1 MAKPPG
7 QIPGQM
13 ARSLIT
19 YRGNTVVTYT
29 KGEEYPLPLDTPVAD
44 TGFMSIDGSP
54 TFHML
59 FSAPLD
65 HEARCLAGACTHI
78 GIVPASEFPGGIP
91 VFLFQSDRGEQVCVA
106 SPMDAPSPVVA
117 NWVNTWGG
125 ADSTLTVIFLLIERQ
140 TKIIREHRIVEVSHA
155 FREAWVHAALKDRH
169 PIDTRHWE
177 ALRAELGSGFDQAI
191 VNAATLWAWNS
202 KTERWEEAK
211 RRDKRSA

>member
-1 MAKPPG
+1 MPG
-7 QIPGQM
+7 QT

-29 KGEEYPLPLDTPVAD
+29 KGEVYPLPLDMPVAD
-44 TGFMSIDGSP
+44 TGFMSVDGSP
-54 TFHML
+54 TFHAL

-65 HEARCLAGACTHI
+65 YEERCLAGGCTHI

-91 VFLFQSDRGEQVCVA
+91 VFLFQSKKGEQMCVA
-106 SPMDAPSPVVA
+106 SPMHAPWPVVG
-117 NWVNTWGG
+117 NWVNTWGSG
-125 ADSTLTVIFLLIERQ
+125 DSTLTVIFLLIDRQ
-140 TKIIREHRIVEVSHA
+140 TRIIHGHRIVEVSHA
-155 FREAWVHAALKDRH
+155 FREAWVQAALKDRH

-177 ALRAELGSGFDQAI
+177 ELRAELGSGFDQTI

-211 RRDKRSA
+211 RQKRSA